1 MERRIKK
8 YLREIEEDANPN
20 KIFLKMRLNTGVT
33 KSNAVLLLLIFFIVN
48 LNMTFQ
54 MAFIT
59 YLLEDQ
65 YEVSDDSK
73 T

>member
-20 KIFLKMRLNTGVT
+20 KIFLKMKLNTGVT
-33 KSNAVLLLLIFFIVN
+33 KSNAVLLLLIFFIAN

-65 YEVSDDSK
+65 YEVSDDRK